1 MPSSI
6 LILSPELQNQIA
18 AGEVVERPSSVLKE
32 LMENSLDAGATRIQT
47 AIQGGGQ
54 SLIQVEDNGWGM
66 SPDQLPQAMARHATS
81 KISTFRDL
89 LRIESFGFR
98 GEALPSIGSVSRMC
112 LRSIQADQSEGAELK
127 VEFGLLSE
135 VKPVPF
141 REGTSIQVKDLFA
154 NTPARLKFMKT
165 QHTEVK
171 RCQEAVYRFALAN
184 LKASFILTSNERKV
198 LDFPAGQSLVHR
210 LQSIWPPGI
219 TDKLLEVDGGDDEY
233 LLSGYVGHPEAA
245 QTRGDRILFFV
256 NQRPVQD
263 KMLISALRQAFK
275 GRLLSKEYPQ
285 AALFLQIPGQEVDVN
300 VHPAKLEVRF
310 RDEQRVFKLLHQA
323 VAQALNSSLFQ
334 VPTEHHAS
342 QTRTETVSFDPK
354 YKFHT
359 FEDYLA
365 PQTAESHAED
375 RDSAS
380 SPTANAGSQAQIKAV
395 SCDQASTHAP
405 SNLKA
410 GEYSYLGQIQN
421 NYLLLTSRTGE
432 LILVDQHAAHE
443 RILYHRFSTQGQTGQ
458 QRPLA
463 LPMQRAL
470 HPSEEDRLHRIAPAM
485 RNMGFVL
492 DRSQAGAVLIRAVPA
507 HLDPSQAR
515 DFLDQILHEQSE
527 SQDELWQTMACRQA
541 VKAGDTLSAQEAL
554 ELIQHWLSTPDKE
567 YCPHGRPAMITL
579 RAKDLER
586 MFKRGM

>member
-32 LMENSLDAGATRIQT
+32 LIENSLDAGATRIQT
-47 AIQGGGQ
+47 VIQGGGQ

-66 SPDQLPQAMARHATS
+66 SPEQLPQAMARHATS

-89 LRIESFGFR
+89 LHIESFGFR
-98 GEALPSIGSVSRMC
+98 GEALPSIGSVSRMR
-112 LRSIQADQSEGAELK
+112 LRSIQAGHSEGAELQ

-165 QHTEVK
+165 QPTEVK

-184 LKASFILTSNERKV
+184 LKASFILTSNERKI
-198 LDFPAGQSLVHR
+198 LDFAAGQSLVHR

-219 TDKLLEVDGGDDEY
+219 TDKLLEVDGRDEEY
-233 LLSGYVGHPEAA
+233 ILSGYIGHPDAA
-245 QTRGDRILFFV
+245 QARGDRILFFV

-285 AALFLQIPGQEVDVN
+285 ASLFLQIPGQEVDVN

-310 RDEQRVFKLLHQA
+310 RDEQRVFKLVHHA
-323 VAQALNSSLFQ
+323 VAEALNNSLFQ
-334 VPTEHHAS
+334 VPTENHAS
-342 QTRTETVSFDPK
+342 SAGTGAASFEPK

-359 FEDYLA
+359 FEDYLG
-365 PQTAESHAED
+365 PQVAESHAESG
-375 RDSAS
+375 DSVS
-380 SPTANAGSQAQIKAV
+380 SPGNAGSQPQIKPV
-395 SCDQASTHAP
+395 SCEQARTNVS
-405 SNLKA
+405 SSLNN
-410 GEYSYLGQIQN
+410 GEYTYLGQIQN

-432 LILVDQHAAHE
+432 LILLDQHAAHE
-443 RILYHRFSTQGQTGQ
+443 RILFHRFSTQGQSRQ

-470 HPSEEDRLHRIAPAM
+470 HPSEEDRLSRIAPAM

-492 DRSQAGAVLIRAVPA
+492 DRSQDGAVLIRAVPA

-515 DFLDQILHEQSE
+515 DFLEQILHEQSE

-554 ELIQHWLSTPDKE
+554 ELIQLWLSTPDKE
-567 YCPHGRPAMITL
+567 YCPHGRPAMISL
-579 RAKDLER
+579 GAKELER

>member
-1 MPSSI
+1 
-6 LILSPELQNQIA
+6 PELQNQIA

-32 LMENSLDAGATRIQT
+32 LIENSLDAGATRVQT

-54 SLIQVEDNGWGM
+54 SMIQVEDNGWGM

-89 LRIESFGFR
+89 LHIESFGFR
-98 GEALPSIGSVSRMC
+98 GEALPSIGSVSRMR
-112 LRSIQADQSEGAELK
+112 LRSIQTGQSEGAELK
-127 VEFGLLSE
+127 VEFGHLSE

-141 REGTSIQVKDLFA
+141 REGTSIQVQDLFA

-165 QHTEVK
+165 QATEVK
-171 RCQEAVYRFALAN
+171 RCQEAVYRFALAH
-184 LKASFILTSNERKV
+184 LHASFMLTSNERTV

-210 LQSIWPPGI
+210 LQNIWPPGI
-219 TDKLLEVDGGDDEY
+219 TDKLLEVDGRDDEY
-233 LLSGYVGHPEAA
+233 ILSGYVGHPEAA
-245 QTRGDRILFFV
+245 QARGDRILFFV

-310 RDEQRVFKLLHQA
+310 RDEQRVFKLVHHA
-323 VAQALNSSLFQ
+323 VAQALNSSLSQ
-334 VPTEHHAS
+334 VPTGEYAS
-342 QTRTETVSFDPK
+342 PAKTGSASFEPK

-359 FEDYLA
+359 FEDYLG
-365 PQTAESHAED
+365 PQAAESHPENQ
-375 RDSAS
+375 DSSVS
-380 SPTANAGSQAQIKAV
+380 SGSFGSQAQI
-395 SCDQASTHAP
+395 QTASGGQPGPYVA
-405 SNLKA
+405 SSLKN
-410 GEYSYLGQIQN
+410 GEYTYLGQIQN
-421 NYLLLTSRTGE
+421 SYLLLTSRAGE

-443 RILYHRFSTQGQTGQ
+443 RILYHRFSSQGQSRQ

-470 HPSEEDRLHRIAPAM
+470 HPSEEERLSRVAPAM
-485 RNMGFVL
+485 RSMGFVL
-492 DRSQAGAVLIRAVPA
+492 DRSQDGAVLIRAVPA

-515 DFLDQILHEQSE
+515 EFLDQILHQQSE

-554 ELIQHWLSTPDKE
+554 ELIELWLSTPDKE
-567 YCPHGRPAMITL
+567 YCPHGRPAMISL

>member
-1 MPSSI
+1 MSSAI
-6 LILSPELQNQIA
+6 LILPPELQNQIA

-32 LMENSLDAGATRIQT
+32 LIENSLDAGATRIQA

-89 LRIESFGFR
+89 LHIESFGFR
-98 GEALPSIGSVSRMC
+98 GEALPSIGSVSRMR
-112 LRSIQADQSEGAELK
+112 LRSIQTAQSEGAELT

-141 REGTSIQVKDLFA
+141 REGTSIQVQDLFA

-171 RCQEAVYRFALAN
+171 RCQESVCRFALAN
-184 LKASFILTSNERKV
+184 LQTSFIFTSNDRKV

-210 LQSIWPPGI
+210 LHSIWPPGI
-219 TDKLLEVDGGDDEY
+219 TDKLLEVDGGDDGY
-233 LLSGYVGHPEAA
+233 MLSGYVGHPEAA
-245 QTRGDRILFFV
+245 QARGDRILFFV

-310 RDEQRVFKLLHQA
+310 RDEQRVFKLVHQA
-323 VAQALNSSLFQ
+323 VAQALNNSLFQ
-334 VPTEHHAS
+334 IPTENHAPPAGAD
-342 QTRTETVSFDPK
+342 TVEPR

-359 FEDYLA
+359 FEDFLG
-365 PQTAESHAED
+365 PQLQESHAES
-375 RDSAS
+375 RVSTS
-380 SPTANAGSQAQIKAV
+380 SPGSAGSADPIQAV
-395 SCDQASTHAP
+395 SCEQASPHVS
-405 SNLKA
+405 SNLKN
-410 GEYSYLGQIQN
+410 GEYTYLGQIQN
-421 NYLLLTSRTGE
+421 NYLLLTSRSGE
-432 LILVDQHAAHE
+432 LILLDQHAAHE
-443 RILYHRFSTQGQTGQ
+443 RILYHRFCTQGQTGQ

-470 HPSEEDRLHRIAPAM
+470 HPSEEERLSRIAPAM

-492 DRSQAGAVLIRAVPA
+492 DRSQDGAVLIRAVPA

-515 DFLDQILHEQSE
+515 EFLDQILHQQSE

-541 VKAGDTLSAQEAL
+541 VKAGDALSAQEAL
-554 ELIQHWLSTPDKE
+554 ELIQLWLSTPDRE
-567 YCPHGRPAMITL
+567 YCPHGRPAMVIL
-579 RAKDLER
+579 KAKDLER